1 MKQIDITKTD
11 VEFDALIT
19 RMVEMARSGNV
30 LESNHAE
37 AQKIGQELHD
47 LGGIEAMQSAFYI
60 FGSVW
65 QIDPASKVSPVVPM
79 DWVLAWDEVPNWRP
93 IWTI

>member
-1 MKQIDITKTD
+1 MKPIDLNQTD

-19 RMVEMARSGNV
+19 RMVELARTGDV
-30 LESNHAE
+30 VTDKG
-37 AQKIGQELHD
+37 QKIGQELND

-65 QIDPASKVSPVVPM
+65 PIDPASKVSPVVPM
-79 DWVLAWDEVPNWRP
+79 DWVLAWDAVPNWRP

>member
-1 MKQIDITKTD
+1 MKQIDTSKTD

-19 RMVEMARSGNV
+19 QMVELARAGDV
-30 LESNHAE
+30 MTDKGR
-37 AQKIGQELHD
+37 QIGQDLHD

-65 QIDPASKVSPVVPM
+65 QIDPVSKISPVVPM
-79 DWVLAWDEVPNWRP
+79 DWAVAWQNAGNWGAT
-93 IWTI
+93 WTI

>member
-1 MKQIDITKTD
+1 MKQIDTSKTD

-60 FGSVW
+60 FGNVW
-65 QIDPASKVSPVVPM
+65 QIDPVSQVSPVVPM
-79 DWVLAWDEVPNWRP
+79 DWAVAWEVVDGWRTA
-93 IWTI
+93 WTM

>member
-1 MKQIDITKTD
+1 MKQIDTSKTD

-19 RMVEMARSGNV
+19 RMVELARAGDV
-30 LESNHAE
+30 MTDKGR
-37 AQKIGQELHD
+37 QIGQELHD

-65 QIDPASKVSPVVPM
+65 PIDPASKVSSVVPM